1 MTEAQTPQPLTLE
14 QLADLQALD
23 TPTICNAIETFN
35 VRGRVEGFCGMDVR
49 CLSPE
54 LGVMVGY
61 AVTLTVDATTPGV
74 PRDNQVWHAWM
85 QAMANSPQPVVLVLQ
100 DVGPQPRKSAHF
112 GEVMATLARRLG
124 TIGVVTNGGL
134 RDLHEV
140 RRLGVHYFGAGVV
153 PSHGQPRLLA
163 VNVPVEIDSV
173 PMQPGDL
180 LHGDVN
186 GITTVPL
193 AIAGQVAE
201 AARRVRAAEA
211 ALLDYINGPD
221 FSIEGFFQRKFT
233 H

>member
-1 MTEAQTPQPLTLE
+1 MTDGTKPTSLSVE
-14 QLADLQALD
+14 QLAALRAID
-23 TPTICNAIETFN
+23 TPTMCNAIETFS

-61 AVTLTVDATTPGV
+61 AVTLTVDSTTSVALG
-74 PRDNQVWHAWM
+74 DNRVWHDWM
-85 QAMANSPQPVVLVLQ
+85 RAMAASPQPIVLVLQ

-112 GEVMATLARRLG
+112 GEVMGTLARRLG

-140 RRLGVHYFGAGVV
+140 RRLGLHYFGPGVV

-163 VNVPVEIDSV
+163 VNVPVMIDGV

-180 LHGDVN
+180 IHGDVN
-186 GITTVPL
+186 GVTVVP
-193 AIAGQVAE
+193 ASIASQVAE
-201 AARRVRAAEA
+201 AALNIRQAEA
-211 ALLDYINGPD
+211 QLIEYINGPD
-221 FSIEGFFQRKFT
+221 FSVDGFYQLKFT
-233 H
+233 R